1 MQYFSSE
8 GAVQDNTGSSTHP
21 GNLIPTWSSDD
32 VTGER
37 NEPVKPLQPLNKD
50 QKPKDRDQVA
60 GECITEK
67 EDRIHQVYSHT
78 ALDLHFSCLNN
89 DGRRKQTESSGEMR
103 QFQEATPLLLPSLPS
118 VENMDVTMSQK
129 DTETQSRVIAESVS
143 SWRIS
148 VMLSSTNQPLSAR
161 GSD

>member
-1 MQYFSSE
+1 MKE
-8 GAVQDNTGSSTHP
+8 RLQDNTGSSTQP

-50 QKPKDRDQVA
+50 QMPKDRDQVA
-60 GECITEK
+60 AECITEK

-78 ALDLHFSCLNN
+78 ALGLHFPCLDN
-89 DGRRKQTESSGEMR
+89 DGRRKQTEPSEEMR
-103 QFQEATPLLLPSLPS
+103 QFQEATPRLLPSLPS
-118 VENMDVTMSQK
+118 VENVDVTTTQK
-129 DTETQSRVIAESVS
+129 DTESQSRVITGSVS

-148 VMLSSTNQPLSAR
+148 EMLSSTNQPLSAR
-161 GSD
+161 ERK